1 MGNYLKSIPK
11 LSWLIAIFTPITV
24 YMHFN
29 HISGVPLFVVSALAI
44 LGCVTLI
51 GKGVEEVSI
60 YVGPLWGGLINAT
73 FANITEL
80 IIALAALK
88 QGLYDIVRSSI
99 TGSILGNLL
108 LVLGAAM
115 VYGGTKYPQQT
126 FTRHGASVNVGMLLV
141 TLIILAVP
149 SMAHYAYTADP
160 SLANHPGLA
169 DTIARNTSLAGA
181 VVLLSVYFLSLLFQ
195 LRTHRFLLAPDG
207 AHTHNPDEAAW
218 SKLTAVATL
227 LGTTLVVAFLSEVFV
242 DAINNIL
249 EVQKLQVSHLF
260 VGVVVVAVVGNASEG
275 MVAVWVARENK
286 MDLSYQIAMGS
297 CLQVGLMVAPLL
309 VLASY
314 AFNPANPMTLVFN
327 IFELAALGAAV
338 IIAWASL
345 SDGESNWLE
354 GVMMLAVYVF
364 FAAVFWFHP

>member
-1 MGNYLKSIPK
+1 MATFLKSLPK
-11 LSWLIAIFTPITV
+11 LSWLIAICAPLTLV
-24 YMHFN
+24 MHLQEIN
-29 HISGVPLFVVSALAI
+29 GVPLFVVSALAI

-51 GKGVEEVSI
+51 GKAVEEVSI

-80 IIALAALK
+80 IIALMALR
-88 QGLYDIVRSSI
+88 QGLYEIVRSSI

-141 TLIILAVP
+141 ALIILVVP
-149 SMAHYAYTADP
+149 SLAHYAYSADP
-160 SLANHPGLA
+160 
-169 DTIARNTSLAGA
+169 TLAGNPQVA
-181 VVLLSVYFLSLLFQ
+181 AAIVRNISFAGALLMLGVYFLSLLFQ

-207 AHTHNPDEAAW
+207 AHTHNPEEPAW
-218 SKLTAVATL
+218 SKATSVAVL

-249 EVQKLQVSHLF
+249 EVQKLQISHLF

-297 CLQVGLMVAPLL
+297 CLQVALMVAPLL
-309 VLASY
+309 VLASF
-314 AFNPANPMTLVFN
+314 ALNPANPMTLVFN
-327 IFELAALGAAV
+327 IFELASLGAAV
-338 IIAWASL
+338 VIAWASL

-354 GVMMLAVYVF
+354 GVMMLAVYFF
-364 FAAVFWFHP
+364 FAAVFWYHP